1 MSDNVE
7 TKACALCAEPIRVAA
22 KICPYCRSVQ
32 PRWKRQR
39 QVEQWTGFAF
49 FFLMGLVLLSFL
61 YVIIMPGRNF
71 ELFQNQF
78 TVIDPEMS
86 FDVTTNGNYIS
97 TIGQIRNGSPYAW
110 KDVYVEVQYFNKEG
124 KMIDTCTREDYGE
137 IIFAGDTQ
145 AFKVRGPAD
154 KPESEYSTQKVF
166 IRSAKDSRKWP

>member
-1 MSDNVE
+1 
-7 TKACALCAEPIRVAA
+7 
-22 KICPYCRSVQ
+22 
-32 PRWKRQR
+32 
-39 QVEQWTGFAF
+39 
-49 FFLMGLVLLSFL
+49 
-61 YVIIMPGRNF
+61 MPGRNF

>member
-1 MSDNVE
+1 LRFVRRTHSGRGQNLSLLPE
-7 TKACALCAEPIRVAA
+7 CAASLEATEASRTVDWVC
-22 KICPYCRSVQ
+22 
-32 PRWKRQR
+32 
-39 QVEQWTGFAF
+39 F